1 MRDVVFNGVF
11 SSLSSLLLPLS
22 FNGSSVLLGTSTQS
36 GSENSP
42 SEDESAWFCSPSS
55 AMNDMLLV
63 DSKIVGRTMQEGEM
77 RILLGLRRV
86 RENRC
91 NTEEEG
97 ALGGGVNRVKVK

>member
-77 RILLGLRRV
+77 RILLGFMLCTACSRKSMQDR
-86 RENRC
+86 
-91 NTEEEG
+91 G
-97 ALGGGVNRVKVK
+97 GGGVNRVKVK